1 MRAARI
7 PADPVPADPVEAEP
21 PRKRQRVTTDSFR
34 AESAPQ
40 VITPLQSG
48 ALEPMFSSIVAG
60 ISATKTATSAF
71 AQAPLASTP
80 HPGTTNTATVLSKD
94 DSNAEA
100 DSNLDDQPPLNTDP
114 HLTYR
119 DDTIPLACGNCGAL
133 PPKRLRR
140 FTLNDHLLCD
150 SCYYRRSKYKV
161 NYPLGDQ
168 GDSQDRAIGIEDAK
182 LGVGWTF
189 YLVRSYKCITAL
201 CTYCG
206 WKTAHDS
213 TKMTRHRQDCSPG
226 LKSQK
231 AINGEPPLTQ
241 NPSSV
246 TSSQQI
252 PVASGGHQMIQEAC
266 VSPSVAAGL
275 KAAKGLAYGAISK
288 ESVPVSKS
296 IAPPEIQALFCKP
309 LPGLVETNE
318 AVNGTLLKTT
328 VDYGDEYTGPR
339 LVQSKMLNQEE
350 KAAAVARMRAQGIEV
365 ISVDGDESD
374 SESSWS
380 GSDICESSSY
390 RFQPVPIIK
399 SARYEKESDPRR
411 WVDEVEDEKA
421 NTFNS
426 VAAQRK
432 IKARPGRKANVKALE
447 NCKRPGKLLAISD
460 WRSRVRKYG
469 SFHRETER
477 DPGPQKKGTFIRE
490 VADRT
495 RLTIPRGFDDHE
507 IMKEEVEG
515 TMHEFL
521 GLPRLMKYDLMDS
534 NRLVAARTLAFSDA
548 AGRGRVPD
556 RDKFPVGKGVA

>member
-1 MRAARI
+1 
-7 PADPVPADPVEAEP
+7 
-21 PRKRQRVTTDSFR
+21 
-34 AESAPQ
+34 
-40 VITPLQSG
+40 
-48 ALEPMFSSIVAG
+48 
-60 ISATKTATSAF
+60 
-71 AQAPLASTP
+71 
-80 HPGTTNTATVLSKD
+80 
-94 DSNAEA
+94 
-100 DSNLDDQPPLNTDP
+100 
-114 HLTYR
+114 
-119 DDTIPLACGNCGAL
+119 
-133 PPKRLRR
+133 
-140 FTLNDHLLCD
+140 
-150 SCYYRRSKYKV
+150 
-161 NYPLGDQ
+161 
-168 GDSQDRAIGIEDAK
+168 
-182 LGVGWTF
+182 
-189 YLVRSYKCITAL
+189 
-201 CTYCG
+201 
-206 WKTAHDS
+206 
-213 TKMTRHRQDCSPG
+213 
-226 LKSQK
+226 
-231 AINGEPPLTQ
+231 
-241 NPSSV
+241 
-246 TSSQQI
+246 
-252 PVASGGHQMIQEAC
+252 MIQEAC

-318 AVNGTLLKTT
+318 AVNGTLPKTT

-390 RFQPVPIIK
+390 LFQPVPIIK
-399 SARYEKESDPRR
+399 SARYEKEPDPRR

-421 NTFNS
+421 NTFNF

-432 IKARPGRKANVKALE
+432 IKARPGLKANVKALE
-447 NCKRPGKLLAISD
+447 NCKKPGKLLAISD
-460 WRSRVRKYG
+460 WRGRVRKYG